1 MGGYTTPVYQNQSFM
16 TQKLNILSK
25 DVEIKDN
32 NQHYPLN
39 YNHLEI
45 IVMKNLIIPF
55 AAAMLL
61 CFTSCEKTNKPNAE
75 QTKTE
80 IKNPG
85 ELIDREKYLVTIT
98 GCNDCH
104 TPKKMGPKGPEL
116 IEELLLSG
124 FQGKNAIPEFDKEK
138 TQKGF
143 AQMSPD
149 MTAAAGPWGI
159 SFAANLTPDETGIG
173 SWTFEQFKTA
183 MTQGKYKGMEN
194 GRPLLPPM
202 PWFNFTE
209 MKDEDLHA
217 IFAYLK
223 SIKPV
228 ENLVPSPVSPNK

>member
-1 MGGYTTPVYQNQSFM
+1 
-16 TQKLNILSK
+16 
-25 DVEIKDN
+25 
-32 NQHYPLN
+32 
-39 YNHLEI
+39 
-45 IVMKNLIIPF
+45 MKQLFITSG
-55 AAAMLL
+55 AVMLL
-61 CFTSCEKTNKPNAE
+61 FSTSCEKTAKADPA
-75 QTKTE
+75 QSKIE
-80 IKNPG
+80 IKDSA
-85 ELIDREKYLVTIT
+85 ELATRGKYLVTIT

-116 IEELLLSG
+116 IEEMLLSG
-124 FQGKNAIPEFDKEK
+124 FQGKNAIPEFDKER

-143 AQMSPD
+143 AEMSPD

-159 SFAANLTPDETGIG
+159 SFAANLTPHETGIG
-173 SWTFEQFKTA
+173 NWTFEQFKTA

-209 MKDEDLHA
+209 MKDEDLRA

-228 ENLVPSPVSPNK
+228 ENVVPSPVSANK

>member
-1 MGGYTTPVYQNQSFM
+1 MKKIHIASLPTAALVALTAC
-16 TQKLNILSK
+16 QKTVKPDSAQK
-25 DVEIKDN
+25 PMAIKD
-32 NQHYPLN
+32 
-39 YNHLEI
+39 
-45 IVMKNLIIPF
+45 
-55 AAAMLL
+55 
-61 CFTSCEKTNKPNAE
+61 SAE
-75 QTKTE
+75 LVQY
-80 IKNPG
+80 G
-85 ELIDREKYLVTIT
+85 KYLVTIT

-124 FQGKNAIPEFDKEK
+124 FQGKNAIPEFDKER

-149 MTAAAGPWGI
+149 MTAAAGPWGV

-183 MTQGKYKGMEN
+183 LTQGKYKGMAN

-202 PWFNFTE
+202 PWFNYTE
-209 MKDEDLHA
+209 MKDEDLRA

-228 ENLVPSPVSPNK
+228 ENVVPAPKKFEK